1 MSYPINPP
9 AHVGECATCGKVQD
23 LATCEDCE
31 NQAEQAKAP
40 CLAFWAALAV
50 DAELHRSFDYETQAF
65 DSGHEVVAQSNSKYG
80 IWQDGAMIER
90 AMTLTESIQWCIQ
103 NREVLI

>member
-9 AHVGECATCGKVQD
+9 THVCECATCGRVQE

-31 NQAEQAKAP
+31 NQAEKAKAP
-40 CLAFWAALAV
+40 YIAFWAALAV
-50 DAELHRSFDYETQAF
+50 DAELQRSFDYETQAF

-103 NREVLI
+103 NREKLI

>member
-1 MSYPINPP
+1 MSYQLNPSS
-9 AHVGECATCGKVQD
+9 HVGERATCGRVQE

-31 NQAEQAKAP
+31 HKNEKTKAP
-40 CLAFWAALAV
+40 YIALWAALAV
-50 DAELHRSFDYETQAF
+50 DAELQRSFDYETQAF

-103 NREVLI
+103 NREELI